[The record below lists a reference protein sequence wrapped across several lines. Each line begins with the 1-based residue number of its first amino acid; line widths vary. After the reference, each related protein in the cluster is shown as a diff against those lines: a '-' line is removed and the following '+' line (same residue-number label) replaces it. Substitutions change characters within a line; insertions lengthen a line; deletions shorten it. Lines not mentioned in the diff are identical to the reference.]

1 MLADVAIFV
10 DVPSFLLV
18 VGKNIA
24 LFWLKRHVH
33 YSVHFLKR
41 FQSVGYPISSSN
53 ELMAPNVMSKNG
65 RFFNAEIS

>member
-41 FQSVGYPISSSN
+41 FQSVGYPNPAQTS
-53 ELMAPNVMSKNG
+53 
-65 RFFNAEIS
+65 

>member
-33 YSVHFLKR
+33 TKFLHWKQ
-41 FQSVGYPISSSN
+41 FKKEQCSID
-53 ELMAPNVMSKNG
+53 E
-65 RFFNAEIS
+65 